1 MLLICKTEFDIMAFS
16 CIVSLDLLKVGEILG
31 GHDQGPRERLWW
43 TFVHKNCMQHCQDRV
58 GKYVDRHF

>member
-1 MLLICKTEFDIMAFS
+1 MTIP
-16 CIVSLDLLKVGEILG
+16 CIVLLDLLKVGKILG